1 VTFETA
7 GNISIR
13 VSDQYCSMAMNMR
26 EAVLAALRRDPEL
39 FPKVAGSLRE
49 KIEER
54 EGRML
59 TLVEAAVALEPII
72 ADAVRRRP
80 SKLGVLGLKSA
91 HILASLTEEDAA
103 SNKRLAAIARNS
115 SVGIVFI
122 DIAEFTQF
130 TAERGDKAARELI
143 AKLSAIV
150 ERTIRASKGEL
161 VKGLGDGF
169 LVAFPSA
176 SQAIRGAMRI
186 REAARECRKSDPD
199 FDVRLHIAVH
209 GGEPLVEGDDLLG
222 HDVNLTAR
230 LLDHCKPDEILVS
243 DTARELGEKR
253 LRTVDFGRKRILK
266 IRGLAGKVAA
276 YPVSQRENSS

>member
-1 VTFETA
+1 
-7 GNISIR
+7 
-13 VSDQYCSMAMNMR
+13 MNMR
-26 EAVLAALRRDPEL
+26 EAVVAALRGDPDL

-80 SKLGVLGLKSA
+80 SKLGALGLKSA
-91 HILASLTEEDAA
+91 HLLASLTEGDAA
-103 SNKRLAAIARNS
+103 SNKRLASIARNS

-122 DIAEFTQF
+122 DIADFTQF

-143 AKLSAIV
+143 ATIASIVDRAI
-150 ERTIRASKGEL
+150 RPSKGEL

-176 SQAIRGAMRI
+176 SQAIRGATRI
-186 REAARECRKSDPD
+186 REAARERRRRDPD
-199 FDVRLHIAVH
+199 LDVRLHIAVH
-209 GGEPLVEGDDLLG
+209 AGEPLVEDDDLLG

-230 LLDHCKPDEILVS
+230 ILDHCKPDEILVS
-243 DTARELGEKR
+243 ETARELGEKR
-253 LRTVDFGRKRILK
+253 LRTVDFGKKRILN
-266 IRGLAGKVAA
+266 IRGL
-276 YPVSQRENSS
+276 

>member
-1 VTFETA
+1 
-7 GNISIR
+7 
-13 VSDQYCSMAMNMR
+13 MAMNMR
-26 EAVLAALRRDPEL
+26 ETVLAALRRDPDL

-80 SKLGVLGLKSA
+80 SKLGGLGLKSA
-91 HILASLTEEDAA
+91 HLLASLTEEDAA

-122 DIAEFTQF
+122 DIADFTQF
-130 TAERGDKAARELI
+130 TAERGDAAARELI
-143 AKLSAIV
+143 ATLASIV
-150 ERTIRASKGEL
+150 ERSIRPSKGEV

-169 LVAFPSA
+169 LVACPSA
-176 SQAIRGAMRI
+176 SQAIRGAMKI
-186 REAARECRKSDPD
+186 RDAVRERRRRDPD
-199 FDVRLHIAVH
+199 FDARLHIAVH
-209 GGEPLVEGDDLLG
+209 AGEPLVEGDDLLG

-230 LLDHCKPDEILVS
+230 LLDHCRPDEILVS
-243 DTARELGEKR
+243 ETARELGEKR
-253 LRTVDFGRKRILK
+253 LRSVEFGKKRILK
-266 IRGLAGKVAA
+266 IRGLAGKVSA
-276 YPVSQRENSS
+276 YPVGQREKSS